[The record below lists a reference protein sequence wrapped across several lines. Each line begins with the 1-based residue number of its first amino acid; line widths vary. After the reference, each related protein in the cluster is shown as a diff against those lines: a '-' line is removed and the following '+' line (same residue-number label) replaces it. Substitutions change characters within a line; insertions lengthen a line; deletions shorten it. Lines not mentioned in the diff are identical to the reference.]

1 VEDLMPIDATQAA
14 LIGAGIGAAATTA
27 GSMLTALVALSVARK
42 NSYAQHL
49 YVKRAEVYEDL
60 LREMATWMDK
70 SFEERQEQ
78 QLDVTIRLSL
88 YGAADVSRAH
98 HDAVQALER
107 FEAIQR
113 HDEGFEGRTIEW
125 EELLAM
131 DDYDLR
137 VEKARQAWGA
147 RFDHLLWVTT
157 WDSQRTPTRRTFR
170 SLPQLIKSMLR
181 EKMSGQ

>member
-1 VEDLMPIDATQAA
+1 MPIDATQAA

-27 GSMLTALVALSVARK
+27 GSALTALVTRR
-42 NSYAQHL
+42 NSAAQHL

-60 LREMATWMDK
+60 LRGMATWMDK
-70 SFEERQEQ
+70 SPEERREQ

-88 YGAADVSRAH
+88 YGAGDVSRAH
-98 HDAVQALER
+98 HDAVQAFER
-107 FEAIQR
+107 FDAIQR

-125 EELLAM
+125 EELLTM
-131 DDYDLR
+131 DDCDVRL
-137 VEKARQAWGA
+137 EKARQAWGA

-157 WDSQRTPTRRTFR
+157 LDSQRTPTRRTFR